1 MGETDYVKFYFES
14 ENPQLSAFAA
24 SKYSKAF
31 IDYYKSLLSGE
42 NDETIKY
49 LTETSEAKKDI
60 LEGKEKDLENY
71 RKKGELVDLE
81 TQREATVNQIKDL
94 EQEKNKVDSDI
105 NSSKKTIADL
115 DALIKEVAPE
125 DSKALLEE
133 EEDPKALLVNKK
145 IVNLRKQ
152 ERELTNNLIE
162 GVGNKRKT
170 TRSLRLVKKQLQTE
184 MKALANQKKKKEV
197 ETEANDNTIANEL
210 FDKRVD
216 ANITLIS
223 AKEHKS
229 IIENKLKELRLR
241 AGSYVTAESYVQNLQ
256 REIEIAKEEYE
267 DLVKE
272 LNKEQLNKNRGE
284 NPLKIIEHA
293 QLPEKAESDKKLLF
307 TLFSA
312 VVGGSMATF
321 FIFLL
326 TFLDNTLN
334 SPNQFKVLTG
344 LPLLGTITKIKER
357 DLDLKALFS
366 SNSGSADL
374 ERFKELIRDLRF
386 NFEKLG
392 GGNTFL
398 ITSPREGEGKSFVIT
413 LLAHALL
420 QKQKKVL
427 VIDTNFKRNT
437 LSTWAA
443 RPSYTSA
450 SLHQLLVDCK
460 LTEHF
465 AITSLKS
472 PYNNSLID
480 SISNSGRNQSPLEGL
495 DIRIF
500 QHFIQELK
508 LQYDY
513 VLMEGA
519 ALNHY
524 SDTKELL
531 DFCDNV
537 IAVFNSSTTLKQ
549 ADKNS
554 IAFLK
559 SLGGQFAGSILNSV
573 NRKDLN

>member
-1 MGETDYVKFYFES
+1 
-14 ENPQLSAFAA
+14 
-24 SKYSKAF
+24 
-31 IDYYKSLLSGE
+31 
-42 NDETIKY
+42 
-49 LTETSEAKKDI
+49 
-60 LEGKEKDLENY
+60 
-71 RKKGELVDLE
+71 
-81 TQREATVNQIKDL
+81 
-94 EQEKNKVDSDI
+94 
-105 NSSKKTIADL
+105 
-115 DALIKEVAPE
+115 
-125 DSKALLEE
+125 
-133 EEDPKALLVNKK
+133 
-145 IVNLRKQ
+145 
-152 ERELTNNLIE
+152 
-162 GVGNKRKT
+162 
-170 TRSLRLVKKQLQTE
+170 
-184 MKALANQKKKKEV
+184 
-197 ETEANDNTIANEL
+197 
-210 FDKRVD
+210 
-216 ANITLIS
+216 
-223 AKEHKS
+223 
-229 IIENKLKELRLR
+229 
-241 AGSYVTAESYVQNLQ
+241 
-256 REIEIAKEEYE
+256 
-267 DLVKE
+267 
-272 LNKEQLNKNRGE
+272 
-284 NPLKIIEHA
+284 
-293 QLPEKAESDKKLLF
+293 
-307 TLFSA
+307 
-312 VVGGSMATF
+312 MATF